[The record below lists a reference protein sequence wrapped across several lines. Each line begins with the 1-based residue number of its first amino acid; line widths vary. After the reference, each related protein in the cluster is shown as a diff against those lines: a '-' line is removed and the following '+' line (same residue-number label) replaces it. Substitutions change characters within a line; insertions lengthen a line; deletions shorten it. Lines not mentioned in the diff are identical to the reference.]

1 MGKKNEIMYLRD
13 EFQYLNEI
21 LVKNKHPMT
30 WINDRFDKLREARVI
45 SKN

>member
-21 LVKNKHPMT
+21 QVKDKHPMA
-30 WINDRFDKLREARVI
+30 WINDRFDKLRETRVI